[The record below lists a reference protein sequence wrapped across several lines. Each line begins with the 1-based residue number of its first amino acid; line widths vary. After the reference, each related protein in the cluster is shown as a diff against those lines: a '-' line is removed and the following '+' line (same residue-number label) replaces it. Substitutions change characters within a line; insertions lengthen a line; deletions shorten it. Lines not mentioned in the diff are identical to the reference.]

1 MNEAGALGEREARG
15 LWAVVT
21 GSTSGIGRETALRLA
36 EDGYSIVVCG
46 RNRDRAAETRQLI
59 ESTGG
64 RAVDL
69 VADFGDPA
77 AVREL
82 VAETTEI
89 LNGEYVGVLVNN
101 AGGGGF
107 AATEDT
113 TEEMFDTAFNLNVK
127 APYILTSAFA
137 PAMAQRGRG
146 AIVNVGSLSTT
157 MAAAGT
163 SAFQAAK
170 AALNM
175 LTKSWTAEYG
185 PRGVRVNSVDPGYI
199 LTPINEHMRDMYDG
213 YLASVPAGR
222 GGHPEEV
229 AEAIRFLVSPRAAYI
244 QGVVLTVD
252 GGKNSVVAM

>member
-1 MNEAGALGEREARG
+1 MTSNTPVVHGS
-15 LWAVVT
+15 WAMVT
-21 GSTSGIGRETALRLA
+21 GSTSGIGRETALRLS

-46 RNRDRAAETRQLI
+46 RDRDRAAETRTLI
-59 ESTGG
+59 ESAGG

-69 VADFGDPA
+69 VADFNDPA
-77 AVREL
+77 AVHAL
-82 VAETTEI
+82 VAETHRI
-89 LNGEYVGVLVNN
+89 LDGGTVDVLVNN

-107 AATEDT
+107 SRTEDT
-113 TEEMFDTAFNLNVK
+113 TDDMFDSVFNLNVK
-127 APYILTSAFA
+127 APYILTGAFA
-137 PAMAQRGRG
+137 PTMAERGRG

-170 AALNM
+170 AALDM

-199 LTPINEHMRDMYDG
+199 LTPINEHIRDMYQG

-222 GGHPEEV
+222 GGTPEEV
-229 AEAIRFLVSPRAAYI
+229 AEAIRFLVSPRASYI
-244 QGVVLTVD
+244 QGTVLTVD
-252 GGKNSVVAM
+252 GGKNAVVAM